1 MKYNFDEPVDR
12 SRNFSAKYDECA
24 RKFGREGLIPMW
36 IADMDLKTAQPI
48 MDAMEERNKQGIFGY
63 TTRPASYY
71 EAVCR
76 WQKDRNGYDFDK
88 SLAAFALGVIPAI
101 CTIVREFTEP
111 GQEVMYFT
119 PVYSEFHDSV
129 VNSGRTPLTV
139 SLKEQDGYY
148 EIDYEAF
155 EEAAK
160 RRPGLLI
167 MCNPHNPVGRSW
179 TREELEKVG
188 DICVRYQIPII
199 SDEIHSDLML
209 YGHRHTVMAGVSGE
223 IADITITCTSATK
236 TFNLAGLQA
245 ATLFF
250 PNHEMKDKYEKFWF
264 GMDVHRNNCFSLVAV
279 ETAFR
284 EGGEWLEQLL
294 DYLEG
299 NIDYTWDYL
308 KKNIPEIHFLK
319 PESTYLLWLDC
330 RELGL
335 SGDELQTFMVQEAGL
350 ALNDGRGFGPEGGGY
365 MRMNIACPRATIKRA
380 LGQLKAAVDRK
391 MGR

>member
-236 TFNLAGLQA
+236 TFNLAACQNSILVIPDQGLRDRYDQYLKRLRINGGNA
-245 ATLFF
+245 FGYIAVQSA
-250 PNHEMKDKYEKFWF
+250 YEK
-264 GMDVHRNNCFSLVAV
+264 GRD
-279 ETAFR
+279 
-284 EGGEWLEQLL
+284 WLEQVLDIIEANYRYMRNALL
-294 DYLEG
+294 EALADVWISELEG
-299 NIDYTWDYL
+299 TYLMWIDLGRY
-308 KKNIPEIHFLK
+308 IK
-319 PESTYLLWLDC
+319 PEDMKHVIQDKC
-330 RELGL
+330 
-335 SGDELQTFMVQEAGL
+335 GL
-350 ALNDGRGFGPEGGGY
+350 AVDYGSWFGEGGYDGFI
-365 MRMNIACPRATIKRA
+365 RVNLATSKENIELAAQNIIRA
-380 LGQLKAAVDRK
+380 LKHV
-391 MGR
+391 